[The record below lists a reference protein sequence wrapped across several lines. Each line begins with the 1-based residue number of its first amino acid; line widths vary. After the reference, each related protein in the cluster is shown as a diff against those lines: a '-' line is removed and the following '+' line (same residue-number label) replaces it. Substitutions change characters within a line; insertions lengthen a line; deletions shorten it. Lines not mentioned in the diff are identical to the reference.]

1 MIRTLLSAA
10 VFTLAVAYAA
20 VAQPASVSVS
30 EVWARATPPGAKTGA
45 AYLTVKNKG
54 TAPDRLVKAST
65 PVASEAQLHTMID
78 DNGIMKMRPVAGID
92 VKAGG
97 SVTLKPGGF
106 HVMLMGLKQ
115 PLVEGQ
121 SFPLTLTFEKAGAVE
136 TTVKVAKAGAASPGG
151 GGGQMHSMPGMDGMG
166 GK

>member
-1 MIRTLLSAA
+1 MIRTLLSAT
-10 VFTLAVAYAA
+10 VFTAAVAYAA
-20 VAQPASVSVS
+20 VAQQASVSVS

-45 AYLTVKNKG
+45 AYLTVANQG
-54 TAPDRLVKAST
+54 ALPDRLVKAST

-78 DNGIMKMRPVAGID
+78 DNGVMKMRPVAGID

-115 PLVEGQ
+115 PLVEGE
-121 SFPLTLTFEKAGAVE
+121 SFPLTLTFEKAGAVA

-151 GGGQMHSMPGMDGMG
+151 GSQMHNMPGMDGMG
-166 GK
+166 AK